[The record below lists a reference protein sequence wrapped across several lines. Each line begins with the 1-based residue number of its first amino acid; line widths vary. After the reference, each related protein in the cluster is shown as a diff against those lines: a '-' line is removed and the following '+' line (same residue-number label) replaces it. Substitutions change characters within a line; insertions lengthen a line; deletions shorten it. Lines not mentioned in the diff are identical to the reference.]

1 MVIKCEINAKEKCT
15 NAMEQER
22 AGKNVFLLRN
32 HDPQLVYL
40 PDKNLNSSV
49 FCVRNLI
56 GDSNVI

>member
-1 MVIKCEINAKEKCT
+1 
-15 NAMEQER
+15 MEQER

-40 PDKNLNSSV
+40 PDKNLNCSV